1 MEIILKQQV
10 ENLGKPGDR
19 LSVSNGYARNFLL
32 PKGLAI
38 QATKSN
44 IAQLDHEMRLIEQ
57 QKQKEIK
64 DAEKIGNK
72 IRSLSCVLKRKA
84 GEQDK
89 LFGSVTSIDIANAL
103 KEHGVDIDR
112 RLIQLEEPI
121 KELGTHKVPIEV
133 HPQVVVELKVKV
145 QKENE

>member
-19 LSVSNGYARNFLL
+19 VSVSNGYARNFLL
-32 PKGLAI
+32 PKGMAI

-44 IAQLDHEMRLIEQ
+44 LAQLEHEMRLIEQ

-72 IRSLSCVLKRKA
+72 IRSLSCVLKRKV

-103 KEHGVDIDR
+103 KEHGIEIDR
-112 RLIQLEEPI
+112 KMIQLAEPI
-121 KELGTHKVPIEV
+121 KELGTHKIPIEL

-145 QKENE
+145 QGE

>member
-1 MEIILKQQV
+1 MEIILKEQV

-38 QATKSN
+38 QANKSN
-44 IAQLDHEMRLIEQ
+44 LAQLEHELRLIEQ
-57 QKQKEIK
+57 RKQKEVK

-72 IRSLSCVLKRKA
+72 IRSLSCVLKRKS

-89 LFGSVTSIDIANAL
+89 LFGSVTSIDIANVL
-103 KEHGVDIDR
+103 KEHGIEIDR
-112 RLIQLEEPI
+112 KMIQLEEPI
-121 KELGTHKVPIEV
+121 KALGTHKVPIEI

>member
-32 PKGLAI
+32 PNGLAI

-44 IAQLDHEMRLIEQ
+44 IARLEHEMRLIEQ
-57 QKQKEIK
+57 RKQKEIK

-72 IRSLSCVLKRKA
+72 IRSLSCVLKRKV

-103 KEHGVDIDR
+103 KEQGVEIDR
-112 RLIQLEEPI
+112 KLILLEEPI
-121 KELGTHKVPIEV
+121 KALGTYKVPIEL
-133 HPQVVVELKVKV
+133 HPQVVTELKVKV
-145 QKENE
+145 QGE

>member
-32 PKGLAI
+32 PNGLAI

-44 IAQLDHEMRLIEQ
+44 IAQLEHEMRLIEQ
-57 QKQKEIK
+57 RKLKEVK

-72 IRSLSCVLKRKA
+72 IRSLSCALKRKV

-103 KEHGVDIDR
+103 KEHGIEIDR
-112 RLIQLEEPI
+112 KMIQLEEPI

>member
-112 RLIQLEEPI
+112 RLIQ
-121 KELGTHKVPIEV
+121 
-133 HPQVVVELKVKV
+133 
-145 QKENE
+145 

>member
-44 IAQLDHEMRLIEQ
+44 IAQLEHEMRLIEQ

>member
-1 MEIILKQQV
+1 MEVILKQQV
-10 ENLGKPGDR
+10 ENLGKPGER
-19 LSVSNGYARNFLL
+19 VSVSNGYARNFLL

-44 IAQLDHEMRLIEQ
+44 VAQLEHEMRLIEQ

-72 IRSLSCVLKRKA
+72 IRSLSCVLKRKV

-103 KEHGVDIDR
+103 KEHGIEIDR
-112 RLIQLEEPI
+112 KMIQLEEPI
-121 KELGTHKVPIEV
+121 KELGTHKIPIEL
-133 HPQVVVELKVKV
+133 HPQVVAELKVKV
-145 QKENE
+145 QGE

>member
-10 ENLGKPGDR
+10 ENLGKPGER

-44 IAQLDHEMRLIEQ
+44 IAQLEHEMRLIEQ
-57 QKQKEIK
+57 RKQKEVK

-72 IRSLSCVLKRKA
+72 IRSLSCILKRKA

-89 LFGSVTSIDIANAL
+89 LFGSVTSMDIANAL

-112 RLIQLEEPI
+112 KLIQLEEPI

>member
-44 IAQLDHEMRLIEQ
+44 IAQLEHEMRLIEQ

-133 HPQVVVELKVKV
+133 HPQVVVELKIKV